1 MRRVAAAERE
11 TTRRSALR
19 LSLLVT
25 VAVTSLAACSVSVPR
40 HGWAGLGAGPNGA
53 GGPGG
58 DNQGVAGPGGSSSAN
73 GGPASTQAAAGGL
86 GGSGTASGGSGTAG
100 TLAGGG
106 QPSAVPASGAVA
118 GPGGPSGSGTTVGV
132 TDSTITISADGSF
145 SGPYAA
151 IYEQLYKAGPLTW
164 RDQVNANGGINGRK
178 IVIQKVDD
186 QFTVEGSVAACKA
199 IESNGSFAAFTQTL
213 YDNGLAC
220 LNQAG
225 VPSLEDQIST
235 PNPDGLGWRYIRS
248 IFSADGMGGT
258 LARYVTSPQGLN
270 RAGHKIGIIYVDD
283 QPDELSAANAFM
295 AAARQL
301 GLQVYGEKIVT
312 NQPSFTAQVER
323 LRNEGVDTV
332 VMDCVFE
339 SVGIMRDA
347 KALAYN
353 PVWTGYLF
361 NADEVAA
368 AGAAVFQG
376 IKAPRTVV
384 GADSAA
390 FQQYKQT
397 VAKYGET
404 TAVTTTNFGSYA
416 SLLVMQRALELAG
429 RDLTR
434 EKFLAAFNQIQN
446 FDSGGWS
453 SVSYSPGQIVGT
465 EQMFPL
471 ECCNSDATWKS
482 IGPHSDFR

>member
-1 MRRVAAAERE
+1 
-11 TTRRSALR
+11 
-19 LSLLVT
+19 
-25 VAVTSLAACSVSVPR
+25 
-40 HGWAGLGAGPNGA
+40 
-53 GGPGG
+53 
-58 DNQGVAGPGGSSSAN
+58 
-73 GGPASTQAAAGGL
+73 
-86 GGSGTASGGSGTAG
+86 
-100 TLAGGG
+100 
-106 QPSAVPASGAVA
+106 
-118 GPGGPSGSGTTVGV
+118 V

-151 IYEQLYKAGPLTW
+151 IYEQIYKTGPLTW
-164 RDQVNANGGINGRK
+164 RDEVNAHGGINGRK

-186 QFTVEGSVAACKA
+186 QFTVEGAVAACKA
-199 IESNGSFAAFTQTL
+199 IQSNGSFAAFTGTL
-213 YDNGLAC
+213 FDNGLAC
-220 LNQAG
+220 LNQTG

-248 IFSADGMGGT
+248 MFSSDGVGAT
-258 LARYVTSPQGLN
+258 IARYVASPQGLN
-270 RAGHKIGIIYVDD
+270 RVGHKIGIMYLDD
-283 QPDELSAANAFM
+283 TPPVRAAGESFI
-295 AAARQL
+295 AASRQL

-312 NQPSFTAQVER
+312 NQPSFTAQLER
-323 LRNEGVDTV
+323 LRNEGVDTI

-339 SVGIMRDA
+339 SVGIIRDA

-397 VAKYGET
+397 VAKFGET
-404 TAVTTTNFGSYA
+404 TVPPTTTDYTGYA
-416 SLLVMQRALELAG
+416 ALLVMQRALELVG
-429 RDLTR
+429 RDLVR

-446 FDSGGWS
+446 FDSGGLPP
-453 SVSYSPGQIVGT
+453 VSYSPGHIVGT
-465 EQMFPL
+465 DQMFPL
-471 ECCNSDATWKS
+471 QCCNADSTWKS
-482 IGPHSDFR
+482 IGPSSSFR

>member
-1 MRRVAAAERE
+1 MGRTGVAEGRRKHGW
-11 TTRRSALR
+11 LP
-19 LSLLVT
+19 SLTVLVT
-25 VAVTSLAACSVSVPR
+25 AAVMSLTACSVSVPR
-40 HGWAGLGAGPNGA
+40 NGWAGLAAGRTGAGGAGGSGQGAAGGDASSNGPLGNAQNVAGGAGGTGQGGLISGGGSQANGA
-53 GGPGG
+53 GAPS
-58 DNQGVAGPGGSSSAN
+58 GSA
-73 GGPASTQAAAGGL
+73 
-86 GGSGTASGGSGTAG
+86 
-100 TLAGGG
+100 
-106 QPSAVPASGAVA
+106 
-118 GPGGPSGSGTTVGV
+118 GPSGSAAPSGSAGPGTTVGV

-145 SGPYAA
+145 SGPFAA
-151 IYEQLYKAGPLTW
+151 IYEQQYRASALTW
-164 RDQVNANGGINGRK
+164 RDQVNASGGINGRK
-178 IVIQKVDD
+178 IVIKKVDD

-199 IESNGSFAAFTQTL
+199 IESNGSFVAFTQSL
-213 YDNGLAC
+213 FDNGLAC
-220 LNQAG
+220 LDQAG
-225 VPSLEDQIST
+225 VPSLESGISL

-248 IFSADGMGGT
+248 MFSSDGVGAT
-258 LARYVTSPQGLN
+258 IARFVLSSQGLN

-301 GLQVYGEKIVT
+301 GLQVYGEKIAT
-312 NQPSFTAQVER
+312 NQPTFTAQLER
-323 LRNEGVDTV
+323 LRNEGVDTI

-368 AGAAVFQG
+368 AGSAVFQG
-376 IKAPRTVV
+376 IKAPRIWP

-404 TAVTTTNFGSYA
+404 TAPTTTNYGGYA
-416 SLLVMQRALELAG
+416 CLLVMQRALELAG

-446 FDSGGWS
+446 FDSGGYPP
-453 SVSYSPGQIVGT
+453 VSYSPGHIVGT
-465 EQMFPL
+465 DQMFPL